1 MLKPAD
7 TSERGNGA
15 GGLLDT
21 ADRMIQ
27 MALKAG
33 ADAADVAV
41 VRSRSAGASVR
52 LGRVEDTES
61 SESEDVALR
70 VFVGRRVA
78 TVSADVHA
86 DLAPLVERAVAMAK
100 VSPEDP
106 FAGLAEPGQLA
117 TEIVDLDL
125 FDPTELSGRDL
136 VDAAMALEEAAR
148 AVPGVSNSSG
158 AGAGY
163 SVSGLVL
170 ATSAGFS
177 GERTRSGFSR
187 SVGVI
192 AGEGTAMQRDYDFD
206 SRIHYGD
213 LDEAAA
219 IGRRAG
225 ERTVRR
231 ANPRKVPTGRYPIVF
246 DPRVSRGLV
255 GHVLS
260 AINGA
265 AIARGTSFL
274 KDRMGERILPSGV
287 SITDDPL
294 LARRPGSRAFD
305 GEGVR
310 GEPLAL
316 VEDGVLQ
323 SWILDGATARE
334 LGLVTNGRGSRSS
347 SGVSPAST
355 NVLVSPGALSPEALI
370 AETHRGI
377 YVTELIG
384 QGVNLVT
391 GDYSRG
397 ISGFLIEDGKLTVP
411 ISEVTI
417 AGTLKEMLLGL
428 TLADDLDPRF
438 SVVAP
443 TMRIEAMTVA
453 GE

>member
-1 MLKPAD
+1 MVKPAHPHPD
-7 TSERGNGA
+7 DGA
-15 GGLLDT
+15 SGLL
-21 ADRMIQ
+21 AIAERMIDA
-27 MALKAG
+27 ALKAG
-33 ADAADVAV
+33 ADAADAAV
-41 VRSRSAGASVR
+41 VRSRSTGASVR

-86 DLAPLVERAVAMAK
+86 DLGPLVERAVAMAK

-106 FAGLAEPGQLA
+106 FAGLADRSELA

-125 FDPTELSGRDL
+125 FDPTELSGREL
-136 VDAAMALEEAAR
+136 VEAAMAMEEAAR
-148 AVPGVSNSSG
+148 AVPGITNSSG
-158 AGAGY
+158 AGAGF
-163 SVSGLVL
+163 SVAGLVL
-170 ATSAGFS
+170 ATSEGFS
-177 GERTRSGFSR
+177 GSRLRSGFSR

-206 SRIHYGD
+206 SRLHFAD
-213 LDEAAA
+213 LDDSAA

-231 ANPRKVPTGRYPIVF
+231 VNPRKVPTGRYPIVF

-255 GHVLS
+255 GHVVS
-260 AINGA
+260 GINGA

-274 KDRMGERILPSGV
+274 KDRMGERILPAGV
-287 SITDDPL
+287 DITDDPL
-294 LARRPGSRAFD
+294 LPRRSGSRAFD

-310 GEPLAL
+310 GEAMML
-316 VEDGVLQ
+316 VEDGVLKT
-323 SWILDGATARE
+323 WILDGGTARE
-334 LGLVTNGRGSRSS
+334 LGLSTNGRGSRSS
-347 SGVSPAST
+347 GGVSPSST
-355 NVLVSPGALSPEALI
+355 NVLVSPGPLSPEALI
-370 AETHRGI
+370 ADTHRGI
-377 YVTELIG
+377 YVTEVIG

-397 ISGFLIEDGKLTVP
+397 ISGYMIENGALTFP

-417 AGTLKEMLLGL
+417 AGSLRDMLLGL

-438 SVVAP
+438 SIVAP
-443 TMRIEAMTVA
+443 TMRVDAMTVA